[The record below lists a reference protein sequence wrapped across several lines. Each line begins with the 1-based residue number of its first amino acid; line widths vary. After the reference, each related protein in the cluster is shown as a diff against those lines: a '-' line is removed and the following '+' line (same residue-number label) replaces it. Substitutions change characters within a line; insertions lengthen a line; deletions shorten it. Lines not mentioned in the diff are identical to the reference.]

1 MVRFVLRR
9 TLSACGVVLALTFIT
24 FLLARVVPSNPA
36 AIYIG
41 PRARPEQIARVR
53 AQLGLDDPLL
63 VQYLSYLRDTL
74 TGDWGT
80 SIGTKQPVLGEILSR
95 LPATLELIAVA
106 MTVAVVVGVA
116 LGVLAARHPGGVLDA
131 AVRVLSI
138 GGVSMPAFWLGL
150 LLQIV
155 FVGRLGLLPATGRL
169 ERSLEY
175 TQPLRDITGFHLV
188 DALLTLNTAA
198 LSSAASHLVLPAL
211 TLAAYPAG
219 LMARMTRA
227 TMREALEQDY
237 VLAARASGLRERF
250 IIWRL
255 ALRNAIPPT
264 LTVLGLTVA
273 YALTGT
279 FFVEVVFNWPG
290 IGLFATQ
297 ALLNVDYPSI
307 MGITLL
313 AAIGY
318 LLVNL
323 VVDVVH
329 ARLDPRVRLT

>member
-1 MVRFVLRR
+1 MRFVVRR
-9 TLSACGVVLALTFIT
+9 ILSACGVVLTLTFVT

-36 AIYIG
+36 AVYIG

-63 VQYLSYLRDTL
+63 VQYLTYLRDTV

-80 SIGTKQPVLGEILSR
+80 SIGTKRPVLDEILSR

-106 MTVAVVVGVA
+106 MTVAVLVGVA
-116 LGVLAARHPGGVLDA
+116 LGVLAARHPGGLLDGT
-131 AVRVLSI
+131 VRILSI

-155 FVGRLGLLPATGRL
+155 FVGKLGVLPATGRL
-169 ERSLEY
+169 DRTLEY
-175 TQPLRDITGFHLV
+175 TQPLREVTGFHLL
-188 DALLTLNTAA
+188 DALLTLNAAA

-237 VLAARASGLRERF
+237 VLAARASGLREGF
-250 IIWRL
+250 IVWRL

-318 LLVNL
+318 LMVNL

>member
-1 MVRFVLRR
+1 MLRFVLRR
-9 TLSACGVVLALTFIT
+9 TLAAGGVVVVLTFVT
-24 FLLARVVPSNPA
+24 FLLARVVPSDPA
-36 AIYIG
+36 AVYIG
-41 PRARPEQIARVR
+41 PKARPEELARVR
-53 AQLGLDDPLL
+53 EKLGLDEPLL
-63 VQYLSYLRDTL
+63 LQYLIYLRDML

-80 SIGTKQPVLGEILSR
+80 SIGTKRPVLTEILTR
-95 LPATLELIAVA
+95 LPATLELITVA
-106 MTVAVVVGVA
+106 MTLAVVLGVG
-116 LGVLAARHPGGVLDA
+116 LGVLAARRPGRPVDA
-131 AVRVLSI
+131 LVRVLSI

-150 LLQIV
+150 LLQVV
-155 FVGRLGLLPATGRL
+155 FVGRLGLFPATGRL
-169 ERSLEY
+169 DRTLEY
-175 TQPLRDITGFHLV
+175 VHPLSSITGFNLV
-188 DALLTLNTAA
+188 DSLLTANWAA
-198 LSSAASHLVLPAL
+198 FTSSFAHIVLPAV
-211 TLAAYPAG
+211 TLAAYPTG

-227 TMREALEQDY
+227 TMREVLEQDY
-237 VLAARASGLRERF
+237 VLAARAFGLRERYVV
-250 IIWRL
+250 WRL

-313 AAIGY
+313 AAVGY
-318 LLVNL
+318 LMVNL
-323 VVDVVH
+323 VVDVVQ